1 MTNHDEIKEEKLQ
14 YHINKEAGKRP
25 AFLNKYEYLTGEEI
39 LSFNWKQTIEQT
51 KFAYSPL

>member
-14 YHINKEAGKRP
+14 YYINREAGKRP
-25 AFLNKYEYLTGEEI
+25 AFLNNYEYLTGEEI